1 MKLRLKMM
9 LLTGVTSFLILA
21 AVTVLIIVCFLAFLT
36 QIREEGHRYTV
47 NDLHGR
53 ARANMFRMRDVVNS
67 SYRRTASFFIVGMDP
82 PVSELFKVVKTQFSQ
97 VYGVDAAVLAACEPG
112 EKMIFP
118 VCCGLLSQKD
128 GPPVETDEFPFLLK
142 SPDLA
147 ELIRGTSGQVRTE
160 FLFPSGEFWIV
171 SCASESNGSG
181 RKKIFAL
188 RLDRD
193 YLNSIAVAQNE
204 GHILMYG
211 DRIVEENFDPAAGT
225 DIPGHIRGEL
235 HRVASRLGAAQG
247 DEVLTEQLADAT
259 SGSEWFATG
268 VCLKPIPNG
277 PNIRLIRLYQY
288 DSVIPHLPG
297 LFRKQLRI
305 LIVSFLVLMLAGVG
319 LMVLPLY
326 LVSRQISNPIAQ
338 AVSFAEAVA
347 SGDFTPRPEGTCGI
361 HEIDRLLKSLDYLR
375 DRLNA
380 MIGKLKRSHVREQ
393 EARKNAE
400 NINHLKS
407 DFLTVLHWE
416 FREPLNTI
424 AGFSTLLNDKLERKE
439 NVDAEFLESMVRA
452 VRGSVSSMSKLCEV
466 LRELSVLD
474 IPESGS
480 VHRENTDTFQMFH
493 ELNTPLLK
501 DAAARGIELE
511 FHYSSDLPAWI
522 FVDKEKTQRMLT
534 LLIEAM
540 IGGMHKRGSVL
551 TCSCGVRD
559 GKMVYRCSGTTGNP
573 LPLEYGL
580 YRSAGRPL
588 REFRT
593 ADGIILLTI
602 VKYISGILDASFDV
616 SSDDKGYAVS
626 VSLPLDGSARK
637 NSSDPTMAGNVPLF
651 AGQTAEAAPVPVSG
665 GPERALRFFGADL
678 RDRLG
683 RPLRILVAEDDK
695 SNRLLFE
702 AMLRGGS
709 CTVTSC
715 SDVPETRKQLEEAMP
730 DVLLLDLHMRD
741 LDRFPFLSEI
751 RRMDRGRDLYI
762 IVLSAF
768 LADGDRDRLISAG
781 ADCCLL
787 KPLDMEDL
795 AGAIRASLKKK
806 QQNPS

>member
-1 MKLRLKMM
+1 MKLRHKMM

-21 AVTVLIIVCFLAFLT
+21 AVTALIIVCFLAFLS

-67 SYRRTASFFIVGMDP
+67 SYRRTDSFFIGIDP
-82 PVSELFKVVKTQFSQ
+82 PVPELFKVVKTQFSN
-97 VYGVDAAVLAACEPG
+97 VYGIDAAVLASCEPG
-112 EKMIFP
+112 EKMVFP
-118 VCCGLLSQKD
+118 VCCGLLFQKD
-128 GPPVETDEFPFLLK
+128 APPMETDDFPVLLK

-147 ELIRGTSGQVRTE
+147 ELIRGTDKTVRTD

-171 SCASESNGSG
+171 SCCSESNGSG
-181 RKKIFAL
+181 CKRIFAL

-204 GHILMYG
+204 GYILMYG
-211 DRIVEENFDPAAGT
+211 DRVVEEAFDPAASA
-225 DIPGHIRGEL
+225 DIPGHIREEL
-235 HRVASRLGAAQG
+235 HRVAARLGMAQG

-277 PNIRLIRLYQY
+277 PHIRMIRLYQY
-288 DSVIPHLPG
+288 DSVIPHLPK

-305 LIVSFLVLMLAGVG
+305 LIVSFLILMLAGVG

-361 HEIDRLLKSLDYLR
+361 QEIDRLLKSLDYLR

-380 MIGKLKRSHVREQ
+380 MIGKLKRSHMREQ

-416 FREPLNTI
+416 FREPLNTV

-439 NVDAEFLESMVRA
+439 VVDAEFLGSMVRA
-452 VRGSVSSMSKLCEV
+452 VRANVSSMSKLCEV

-501 DAAARGIELE
+501 DAASKGIELE

-540 IGGMHKRGSVL
+540 IGGMHKQGSVL

-559 GKMVYRCSGTTGNP
+559 GKLVYRCSGTTGNP

-602 VKYISGILDASFDV
+602 VKYISGILEATFDV

-626 VSLPLDGSARK
+626 VSLPLDGSTRK
-637 NSSDPTMAGNVPLF
+637 NPSDPPISGSVPLF
-651 AGQTAEAAPVPVSG
+651 AGQTAVAAPSPVPG
-665 GPERALRFFGADL
+665 GPERALRFFGSDL
-678 RDRLG
+678 RARIG

-762 IVLSAF
+762 IVLSAY